1 MDTVIVYLD
10 DADYACLRLPQE
22 AAMPTHW
29 VLVACAP
36 RMTRRI
42 SKWVSHSSREN
53 WRGKWADRLF
63 DQVRPGLQ
71 ALGHEV
77 TTVLARSPLP
87 ELTRDL
93 QTRHAGARV
102 VDMRRPRGNEAGGW
116 EVPGK
121 LLGLGAVF
129 ALIAD

>member
-10 DADYACLRLPQE
+10 DADYARTQLAPD
-22 AAMPTHW
+22 AAAPTHW

-42 SKWVSHSSREN
+42 SKWVSHSAREN

-63 DQVRPGLQ
+63 EQVGPLLQ
-71 ALGHEV
+71 LAGHQV
-77 TTVLARSPLP
+77 TLVLAKAPLP
-87 ELTRDL
+87 ELTREL
-93 QTRHAGARV
+93 QAVHTGARV
-102 VDMRRPRGNEAGGW
+102 VDLRRPRGSQAGGW

-121 LLGLGAVF
+121 LLGLGAAF
-129 ALIAD
+129 AFMAD